1 MLNEF
6 LRENIQLM
14 DQVGDWKEGIRI
26 AANPLKEKNIVKPE
40 YVDSMIDNVV
50 KNGSYIVIA
59 PGIAIPHSRPENG
72 VVKTGM
78 SLLKLAN
85 SVTFPEEKEVQLIFV
100 LAANDNETHLE
111 LISELANLIME
122 EEDLERLFSSKTK
135 EEALQC
141 IV

>member
-14 DQVGDWKEGIRI
+14 DQVGDWKEAIRI